1 MIVSNERSKNLTSL
15 MNQKNFDEIYLINSE
30 KIIKKD
36 IIDNISPQ
44 AIMNLKK
51 IKNRLN
57 LEDDKSNNKYIEEKS
72 SERNALGDYLDNSI
86 KKLNPQLNKINNGNL
101 INEENTII
109 ENNEIELEKTIHFNK
124 EKTKTI
130 NKNIILDLNS
140 SEEKNDK
147 IKVNKNNIKDILF
160 NKSIINN
167 SIKIIKQEKKI
178 YKCLFCEKI
187 CSNNLYNSLF
197 TCPHFFCMDCGKN
210 FFEEII
216 NISIKLKDKN
226 IKIKCPL
233 VNCTND
239 VSLTLLKM
247 ILPEKFYNYL
257 YEYITKNKNI
267 NKKGKSD
274 DKIKIY
280 NLKTEYVP
288 EKINTQNEKEEI
300 ISNKDN
306 IINISN
312 KDKFIY
318 YVKKTFILCNNCR
331 QYSLYGNIKGSY
343 DLCLNCLNKYCKF
356 CHKLYDNRHF
366 ERTNNNHCRVVYRS
380 SKEDAKSQYFSKFL
394 LNLLYMIGGYAY
406 LLTFFLVQIKR
417 LSRIK
422 NKFIKVIKA
431 IFYFVLFIVF
441 LPIVLIILPYFPIIS
456 SI

>member
-1 MIVSNERSKNLTSL
+1 M
-15 MNQKNFDEIYLINSE
+15 
-30 KIIKKD
+30 
-36 IIDNISPQ
+36 
-44 AIMNLKK
+44 
-51 IKNRLN
+51 
-57 LEDDKSNNKYIEEKS
+57 
-72 SERNALGDYLDNSI
+72 
-86 KKLNPQLNKINNGNL
+86 
-101 INEENTII
+101 
-109 ENNEIELEKTIHFNK
+109 
-124 EKTKTI
+124 KTK
-130 NKNIILDLNS
+130 
-140 SEEKNDK
+140 
-147 IKVNKNNIKDILF
+147 
-160 NKSIINN
+160 
-167 SIKIIKQEKKI
+167 Q
-178 YKCLFCEKI
+178 
-187 CSNNLYNSLF
+187 
-197 TCPHFFCMDCGKN
+197 
-210 FFEEII
+210 
-216 NISIKLKDKN
+216 
-226 IKIKCPL
+226 
-233 VNCTND
+233 
-239 VSLTLLKM
+239 
-247 ILPEKFYNYL
+247 
-257 YEYITKNKNI
+257 
-267 NKKGKSD
+267 
-274 DKIKIY
+274 IKIY

-288 EKINTQNEKEEI
+288 EKIISQNEKEEI

-422 NKFIKVIKA
+422 NKFIKIIKA

-441 LPIVLIILPYFPIIS
+441 LPIVIIILPYFPIIS